1 MTGKINTY
9 NESSLHYQ
17 IKQWYMRSGDE
28 PEKEINGFIIDIVRN
43 EQLIEI
49 QTANFSAIKRKLLK
63 LLPHYKVHLIYPIA
77 GIKWICQND
86 ENNNY
91 VYKRKSPRKGKPLD
105 IFSELVRIPELIVNP
120 NFSLEILMV
129 ELEEIRCKDGKGSWR
144 RKGNSISD
152 RRLIKVMDSIR
163 FEKAADILTFIP
175 DDLKEPFTTR
185 DLAKELKV
193 SITPSRRIAYSLR
206 KMGLFIN
213 VGKRGGAILYRKIR
227 TDFREEEYYQLLL
240 SRLPQNP
247 LVIGKEN
254 YFHSVVFVPF
264 IEIDNEQFILFEKRS
279 ENIIQPGEIC
289 FPGGGVDH
297 FKDNTIEDTAVRETI
312 EELRVKRENIEIGG
326 ELGAVI
332 NPLGSFVEVIVGRLN
347 IDSIE
352 DLDPNPKEVERVF
365 LVPVQYFKDNPPE
378 EFKLKTEVHSIVTNK
393 NGEELELFPAEKL
406 GIPRKYWRSWG
417 KKFRKV
423 YVYKFDNEIIWG
435 ITAEIIR
442 SVINRLD
449 L

>member
-254 YFHSVVFVPF
+254 YFHS
-264 IEIDNEQFILFEKRS
+264 
-279 ENIIQPGEIC
+279 
-289 FPGGGVDH
+289 
-297 FKDNTIEDTAVRETI
+297 
-312 EELRVKRENIEIGG
+312 
-326 ELGAVI
+326 
-332 NPLGSFVEVIVGRLN
+332 IVL
-347 IDSIE
+347 S
-352 DLDPNPKEVERVF
+352 
-365 LVPVQYFKDNPPE
+365 
-378 EFKLKTEVHSIVTNK
+378 LK
-393 NGEELELFPAEKL
+393 
-406 GIPRKYWRSWG
+406 
-417 KKFRKV
+417 
-423 YVYKFDNEIIWG
+423 
-435 ITAEIIR
+435 
-442 SVINRLD
+442 
-449 L
+449 